1 MKEFDKNNIE
11 LNKQDINSHKL
22 CKQKSQKCDSIYKK
36 TGTVKQ

>member
-22 CKQKSQKCDSIYKK
+22 CKQKCDSIYKK
-36 TGTVKQ
+36 QAQ